1 MSLTFSSAARS
12 DVGLVREN
20 NEDTGC
26 AGPTLLAVAD
36 GMGGHAAGEVA
47 SSVVMYALREH
58 SEDHTPEAITQAVE
72 RAQGALQAMSLVD
85 PDLDGMGTT
94 LVALAVGPQGVS
106 LAHIGDSRIYRLR
119 DGCLDQ
125 ITTDHTHVQRLVEAG
140 RLTSAQAR
148 HHPYRSVILRSIDDT
163 HADLPDVNLTEQ
175 LADGDRVLLCSDGL
189 SDYLTDA
196 QLAGILSHGSPAV
209 CAEALVTAALQAGT
223 RDNVTVVV
231 ADARDADSPAEPAAP
246 RAEGT
251 EGSDVVTVGARV
263 LDAPLSAAARAVLA
277 ETFPALA
284 SALTSGTDPETHGAT
299 PEAAAGQEPA
309 APQEAT
315 DRGGDEGSEV
325 PAAARQAVR
334 SGAAP
339 RGREESRAAGFG
351 AEALSA
357 GNNGVRRA
365 DLGWIAFVA
374 LSFVATTATVWF
386 TAGG

>member
-196 QLAGILSHGSPAV
+196 QLAGILSHGSPP
-209 CAEALVTAALQAGT
+209 CARRRWSPPPCRRARGT
-223 RDNVTVVV
+223 T
-231 ADARDADSPAEPAAP
+231 SPWWWPMPATPTHPRSRQHPELRAP
-246 RAEGT
+246 RAAT
-251 EGSDVVTVGARV
+251 WSPWARGCSTR
-263 LDAPLSAAARAVLA
+263 P
-277 ETFPALA
+277 
-284 SALTSGTDPETHGAT
+284 
-299 PEAAAGQEPA
+299 
-309 APQEAT
+309 
-315 DRGGDEGSEV
+315 
-325 PAAARQAVR
+325 
-334 SGAAP
+334 
-339 RGREESRAAGFG
+339 
-351 AEALSA
+351 
-357 GNNGVRRA
+357 
-365 DLGWIAFVA
+365 
-374 LSFVATTATVWF
+374 
-386 TAGG
+386 